1 MEDFVQEA
9 LLKIMRNL
17 EVFKGLSTFTT
28 WAHKIAVRQALTE
41 LRRARWKDVSL
52 ESLLEEPA
60 MRMMMGGA
68 PPDPANRASM
78 HSAMD
83 WMKTAMAQELSEK
96 QRQAI
101 AAVALGDMPL
111 EEAAWRMGTNRNA
124 LYKLI
129 HDARVRLKRRMAR
142 DGIDMRDMMAGTE
155 SR

>member
-9 LLKIMRNL
+9 LLKIMQNL
-17 EVFKGLSTFTT
+17 EAFKGLSTFTT